1 MSKTAPPPE
10 SALDEFLLVGGL
22 ILEPSQIPE
31 IATMIEPSDFFHGR
45 YRLIYESILRV
56 ETKLSSGS
64 DWTIVRDDMTTRET
78 LADLPKGLFE
88 ELLEKTVNAL
98 NAVEHAKI
106 VKRIS
111 RVRTLRGCCSNIIR
125 EIDASK
131 QISSKAVSKSYQ
143 LLMRSLLDSAGLAK
157 VRPFA
162 EVLAEFDFGA
172 ISFGLDENYPRT
184 GLANLDRQVDLFPER
199 ELTII
204 AGRPGMGKTTLIRQ
218 LCLSVAHRH
227 HVLFCTMEEP
237 ANVIMSKMVCSEAGV
252 PYHRMRHYGRNLPQE
267 EASKLAVAQG
277 QLVDIKIDLIDS
289 SLSAEQVSA
298 YARQLASNGRSPR
311 VIIVDHLQHMRH
323 ERERSENDAAMF
335 GRAVK
340 SLKDL
345 AKDSGA
351 AVVLACQLNRSVE
364 NRNPPRPYLSD
375 LRDTGTAEE
384 VASTVLCIWSED
396 VADDERKLLVAK
408 QRHGP
413 PLEETFAFDR
423 KLGLFREMGYVP

>member
-1 MSKTAPPPE
+1 MSKTPPPLE

-22 ILEPSQIPE
+22 ILDPSQIPE
-31 IATMIEPSDFFHGR
+31 VTTMIEPSDFFHGR
-45 YRLIYESILRV
+45 YRLIYESILHV

-64 DWTIVRDDMTTRET
+64 DWTIVRDDMTTQET
-78 LADLPKGLFE
+78 LAQIPEGLFE

-111 RVRTLRGCCSNIIR
+111 QARAALGVCSLVSGEILRT
-125 EIDASK
+125 K
-131 QISSKAVSKSYQ
+131 QLSSKTVSKAYQ
-143 LLMRSLLDSAGLAK
+143 LLMRALMDSAGLAK
-157 VRPFA
+157 VRTFA
-162 EVLAEFDFGA
+162 EVLSEFDFGA
-172 ISFGLDENYPRT
+172 VSLGRDENYPRT
-184 GLANLDRQVDLFPER
+184 DLPSLDRQVDLFPER

-204 AGRPGMGKTTLIRQ
+204 AGRPGMGKTTFLRQ
-218 LCLSVAHRH
+218 LCLSIARRH

-237 ANVIMSKMVCSEAGV
+237 SNVIMSKMVCSEGGV
-252 PYHRMRHYGRNLPQE
+252 PYHRMRHLGRNLPQN

-277 QLVDIKIDLIDS
+277 QLVDIKIDLLDS
-289 SLSAEQVSA
+289 SLSATQVSA
-298 YARQLASNGRSPR
+298 YARQLASTGRAPR

-340 SLKDL
+340 DLKDL

-364 NRNPPRPYLSD
+364 GRNPPRPHLSD
-375 LRDTGTAEE
+375 LRDTGTTEE
-384 VASTVLCIWSED
+384 VASTVLCLWSEA
-396 VADDERKLLVAK
+396 VGDDERKMLVAK

-413 PLEETFAFDR
+413 PFEEAFAFDR
-423 KLGLFREMGYVP
+423 KLGLFREKTYVP

>member
-1 MSKTAPPPE
+1 MNKTAPE
-10 SALDEFLLVGGL
+10 SALDEFLLVGGI
-22 ILEPSQIPE
+22 ILEPSQIPDVV
-31 IATMIEPSDFFHGR
+31 TMIEPSDFFHGR

-64 DWTIVRDDMTTRET
+64 DWTIVRDDMTTNKT
-78 LADLPKGLFE
+78 LGDIPEGLFE
-88 ELLEKTVNAL
+88 ELLQKTVNPS
-98 NAVEHAKI
+98 NAIEHAKI

-111 RVRTLRGCCSNIIR
+111 RVRTLRGCCSDLTR

-131 QISSKAVSKSYQ
+131 HISSKTVSKAYQ

-172 ISFGLDENYPRT
+172 LSFGHDENYPRT
-184 GLANLDRQVDLFPER
+184 DLPSLDRQADLFPER

-204 AGRPGMGKTTLIRQ
+204 AGRPGMGKTTFLRQ
-218 LCLSVAHRH
+218 ICLSVARRH

-237 ANVIMSKMVCSEAGV
+237 SKVIMSKMVCSQAGV
-252 PYHRMRHYGRNLPQE
+252 PYHRMLHLGKNLPQHD
-267 EASKLAVAQG
+267 ASLLAVAQG
-277 QLVDIKIDLIDS
+277 QLVNIKIDLIDS
-289 SLSAEQVSA
+289 SLSAAQVSA
-298 YARQLASNGRSPR
+298 YTRQLSAKGRAPR

-323 ERERSENDAAMF
+323 EREKSENDAAMF
-335 GRAVK
+335 GRSVK
-340 SLKDL
+340 ALKDL

-364 NRNPPRPYLSD
+364 SRNPPRPYLSD

-384 VASTVLCIWSED
+384 VASTVLCIWSEE
-396 VADDERKLLVAK
+396 VADDERKMLVAK

-413 PLEETFAFDR
+413 PFEQAFDFDR
-423 KLGLFREMGYVP
+423 KLGLFLEKCYAP